1 MNLNRFIVICIA
13 VAIILGVVAICF
25 FTSLDV
31 EATEVNATVTKMEY
45 KKAHTQ
51 MVPYRNPSTK
61 TTTVRTVRHP
71 AKYWVTVTY
80 EDVSITVNNKDIFE
94 SVQEGDTLKMIYCKY
109 YNKAHKLVM
118 EKLKFPK

>member
-13 VAIILGVVAICF
+13 VAIILGVVAIYF

-31 EATEVNATVTKMEY
+31 EAIEVNATVTKMEY
-45 KKAHTQ
+45 KKAYTQ
-51 MVPYRNPSTK
+51 MIPYRNPSTN

-80 EDVSITVNNKDIFE
+80 EDVSITVNNKDLFE
-94 SVQEGDTLKMIYCKY
+94 SVQEGDTLEMMYCQY
-109 YNKAHKLVM
+109 YDKDHKLVM